1 MIRALVF
8 VAKATTTGAF
18 SALIAGC
25 NLLPVRTVHDYC
37 QLDRPVKLTRAEF
50 LSLSDESAK
59 QIMAHNNSGQDICK
73 WRRK

>member
-1 MIRALVF
+1 MRLNT
-8 VAKATTTGAF
+8 VAKAAKTVVF

-37 QLDRPVKLTRAEF
+37 QLDRPVKLTKAEF

-59 QIMAHNNSGQDICK
+59 QIKAHNESGEDICK
-73 WRRK
+73 WKHK